1 MRNLRTALLT
11 VMATGLAVTALAQV
25 PAAAAPAADPA
36 QPKFL
41 SASQLP
47 ASHTPWTAGPIR
59 QGVPAEGSVCT
70 TGIAPAAGSRHR
82 DFRTELDTNARQT
95 ITVAPT
101 TAKAKALAAE
111 LRGALETCLDR
122 LKEQDPGLEGE
133 AFYQGRINVE
143 EGAHVYSIDTSYPEV
158 GSTDI
163 GLYSVGR
170 DGRTVTV
177 VEWGQMGELD
187 GAPLEGFKK
196 TTRTAVAKLH

>member
-25 PAAAAPAADPA
+25 PAAAAPAPAPA

-59 QGVPAEGSVCT
+59 KGVPADGSVCT
-70 TGIAPAAGSRHR
+70 TGIAPAAGTRHR

-111 LRGALETCLDR
+111 LRSALETCLDR

-158 GSTDI
+158 GSSDI